1 MAVFRRRQRS
11 ELCGCRGGGRVKS
24 EGDESVPGVKQQGG
38 SSARAAGMK
47 KRRELSMKMEE

>member
-1 MAVFRRRQRS
+1 M
-11 ELCGCRGGGRVKS
+11 KS